1 MEKQTTP
8 PSCEQQLQKPHWL
21 DSVLSQLESGKEV
34 YLVMNATAIN
44 KSDLQPEPDT
54 KS

>member
-1 MEKQTTP
+1 MEKQTPP

-21 DSVLSQLESGKEV
+21 DSVLSQLEKKEV